1 MTAAD
6 LLIWTRGSG
15 LTLAL
20 AILVFGVLL
29 RFLEIHGLGRKT
41 DLSPAREVTPG
52 SGWRTVLAR
61 SLPPPGMTRR
71 APVTYFGGYVFHIG
85 LAITVFLYIPHI
97 ELLRGLL
104 GIRWPGLPTPVVDA
118 IAVVTMVAMLAVLA
132 SRISHPVKRLL
143 STFQDYLVWLL
154 TFVPLLTGYM
164 AYHHLFLDYTLMLA
178 LHILSAELLL
188 ALLPFT
194 KLFHAFS
201 VFLSRWYTGQMSAR
215 KGVAA

>member
-1 MTAAD
+1 MTAGD
-6 LLIWTRGSG
+6 LLIWTRGTG

-29 RFLEIHGLGRKT
+29 RFFEIYGMGRKT

-52 SGWRTVLAR
+52 SGWRTVLTR
-61 SLPPPGMTRR
+61 SLPPAGMTRR

-85 LAITVFLYIPHI
+85 LAVTVFLYIPHI
-97 ELLRGLL
+97 ELLRGLF
-104 GIRWPGLPTPVVDA
+104 GIGWPGLPTPVVDA
-118 IAVVTMVAMLAVLA
+118 VAVATMVAMLVVLA
-132 SRISHPVKRLL
+132 SRVSHPVKRLL
-143 STFQDYLVWLL
+143 STFQDYFVWLL
-154 TFVPLLTGYM
+154 TFLPILTGYM
-164 AYHHLFLDYTLMLA
+164 AYHHLFLDYTMMLA
-178 LHILSAELLL
+178 LHVLSAELLL